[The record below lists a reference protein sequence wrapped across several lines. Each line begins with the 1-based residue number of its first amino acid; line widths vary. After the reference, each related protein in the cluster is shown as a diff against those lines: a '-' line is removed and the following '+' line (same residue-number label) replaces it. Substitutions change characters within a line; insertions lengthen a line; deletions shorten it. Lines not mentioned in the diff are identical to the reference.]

1 MKEFLEKIKEEY
13 LDFIHF
19 KQEQDEKIQK
29 WEEEKRKLEA
39 DIDQYIKESEH
50 SQGNYEDEKYI
61 IEECKRKSAQNEIKG
76 KIESIEEKINI
87 INQQIDKRRKPL
99 ENIIDEE
106 IQKKRNIIER
116 TKKEIKE
123 IEERISKIEQYQL
136 QSQKDITDVKKLKAE
151 EVSIDTKNV
160 ALEILNNKL
169 NEQNNKLEKEHY
181 EIKKLKELCLN
192 YQNDLNKLEE
202 VKKGLY
208 KKFKRQVKEE
218 TNKPNNEQEIK
229 ADISNEEKK
238 KTNHEI
244 KTQNHDKK
252 RHSIVRRIIGKILY
266 NKGQPKRKNE
276 KIGWISSELGYI
288 PDNKRERK
296 NNTISDEAFYNSVRR
311 PNIRGESEDFSER
324 MKKGVQPVQDVPKI
338 TEQEDKG
345 KLDLDNEQGL

>member
-1 MKEFLEKIKEEY
+1 MNEFLEKIKEEY

-19 KQEQDEKIQK
+19 KQEQDEEIEK

-39 DIDQYIKESEH
+39 DMDQYMEESEH
-50 SQGNYEDEKYI
+50 SQGDYEDEKYI
-61 IEECKRKSAQNEIKG
+61 IEECKRKSAKNEIKG
-76 KIESIEEKINI
+76 KIESIKERISI

-123 IEERISKIEQYQL
+123 IEEKISEIEQYQL
-136 QSQKDITDVKKLKAE
+136 QTQKEITDVKKLEAE

-160 ALEILNNKL
+160 ALEILNNNL
-169 NEQNNKLEKEHY
+169 NEENNKLEKEHY
-181 EIKKLKELCLN
+181 ELKKLKELCLN

-218 TNKPNNEQEIK
+218 TDKPNNEQEIK
-229 ADISNEEKK
+229 TDISSEENKK
-238 KTNHEI
+238 NNHEI
-244 KTQNHDKK
+244 KTQKHNKK
-252 RHSIVRRIIGKILY
+252 RHSIIASVI
-266 NKGQPKRKNE
+266 E
-276 KIGWISSELGYI
+276 KIRKGRSKGKRETTGWIPSRLGYI
-288 PDNKRERK
+288 PDNKRERQ

-311 PNIRGESEDFSER
+311 PKTKGESENFSER

-338 TEQEDKG
+338 PEHENKG